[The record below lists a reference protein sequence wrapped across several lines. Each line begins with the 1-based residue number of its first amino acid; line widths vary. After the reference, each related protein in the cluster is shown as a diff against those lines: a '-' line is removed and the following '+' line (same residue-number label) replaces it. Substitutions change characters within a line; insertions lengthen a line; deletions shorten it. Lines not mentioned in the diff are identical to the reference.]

1 MFLCRTP
8 GDRFPHDETRG
19 PELRQG
25 LDLFRVINRTG
36 LQIRRGVG
44 LNSEPCG
51 RLFAGDVF
59 CVNRCSAVPHR
70 QENKRGKMRQ
80 LRLTRLHMVQP
91 YTGWVTW
98 SSKWVEKFQG
108 GDTRPGPI
116 PLKSTL
122 RDNCPVSMVKPS
134 DACSVRGGASSRC
147 DPSKRCGPRHEAQGT
162 HTEWD
167 VLTHQESRTCTPRTT
182 WLHARDGV
190 WPVDVKSIPGPK
202 YFPSV
207 SGANRDH
214 CSAEYGVLFPKE
226 RRFLSNATRYLSKG
240 HERQA
245 RGVFSPGPA
254 MYVGH
259 DEILPL
265 APRPPPPASAPG
277 SSRCRQHPPSSR
289 TAGTGEGKVNV
300 VNKRFLRR
308 PRAVTAGSRVEI
320 GARRR
325 RQPVSGTTGAGA
337 GSPYIG
343 LKEQG
348 AADKIVGK
356 ANAGTTG
363 CPVIRTLVSS
373 RGEREGP
380 DGCFVT
386 RMGAE
391 SPGPASHYPNVSS
404 ISSRGCPVFATP
416 TALDAEEWERR
427 NKSSN
432 SKALHHQPAKMSA
445 IPKTSQVHR
454 RWPAYTHLR
463 DEGRISGNLG
473 QDSPGPGAVNIADHD
488 PFRASSFLKMD
499 VCHPP
504 PASNAASF
512 PCRVP
517 FGQ

>member
-1 MFLCRTP
+1 MGSNHRQSLLKQIYVC
-8 GDRFPHDETRG
+8 GDRNSG

-59 CVNRCSAVPHR
+59 CVNRCSAVPHH

-134 DACSVRGGASSRC
+134 DACPVRRGASS
-147 DPSKRCGPRHEAQGT
+147 
-162 HTEWD
+162 
-167 VLTHQESRTCTPRTT
+167 
-182 WLHARDGV
+182 RDGV

-202 YFPSV
+202 YLPSV

-214 CSAEYGVLFPKE
+214 SSAEYGVVFPKE
-226 RRFLSNATRYLSKG
+226 RRFLSNST
-240 HERQA
+240 
-245 RGVFSPGPA
+245 
-254 MYVGH
+254 
-259 DEILPL
+259 
-265 APRPPPPASAPG
+265 
-277 SSRCRQHPPSSR
+277 
-289 TAGTGEGKVNV
+289 
-300 VNKRFLRR
+300 
-308 PRAVTAGSRVEI
+308 
-320 GARRR
+320 R
-325 RQPVSGTTGAGA
+325 RQPVSSTTAAGA

-343 LKEQG
+343 LKEQE

-391 SPGPASHYPNVSS
+391 SPGPTSGERNGSRRGLAERVARYIPLQS
-404 ISSRGCPVFATP
+404 IKIVVVAWQIVTQIAQGRGGGNTAGGARTSGGGGATSAGGPGGARQNGVAPQNAVALDQADGAAAGAAGGGGSANDAVRGAGALSLPEVANLALQTTVGDTSTP
-416 TALDAEEWERR
+416 TEDT
-427 NKSSN
+427 
-432 SKALHHQPAKMSA
+432 
-445 IPKTSQVHR
+445 TS
-454 RWPAYTHLR
+454 L
-463 DEGRISGNLG
+463 
-473 QDSPGPGAVNIADHD
+473 
-488 PFRASSFLKMD
+488 
-499 VCHPP
+499 
-504 PASNAASF
+504 
-512 PCRVP
+512 
-517 FGQ
+517 